1 MRLRIALFA
10 AVAALGG
17 ALGAAS
23 AAAAAPGIEIRDAV
37 ARIVVIPEDRA
48 DVKVEMLTVNR
59 SLPLEVRQTASGV
72 TIDGGLA
79 HRIRDCHTSSE
90 NPWTYVRGVGRVDY
104 KDMPQVVIHAPK
116 AVMLASNGAIVGS
129 IGRSAGLDIENSGC
143 SAWTIADVAGEAVVR
158 DSGVGAIR
166 MGQAQRLDA
175 RLSGVTNVH
184 VNKVANLEVSLSG
197 TGGLT
202 LNELAGPMEAR
213 VSGAGHVKV
222 LQGNA
227 GAVRATISGVGGI
240 EFGGQ
245 AQSLDAQVSGIGSI
259 RVKSVTGSVTKQVS
273 GIGHVT
279 IG

>member
-1 MRLRIALFA
+1 MRLKIGVFA
-10 AVAALGG
+10 AAAVVC
-17 ALGAAS
+17 AAS

-37 ARIVVIPEDRA
+37 ARVVVIPEDRP
-48 DVKVEMLTVNR
+48 DVKVEMLTTNR
-59 SLPLEVRQTASGV
+59 DLPLEVRQTGSGV

-79 HRIRDCHTSSE
+79 HRIRDCHAGSE
-90 NPWTYVRGVGRVDY
+90 HPWTYVRGVGRVDY
-104 KDMPQVVIHAPK
+104 RDMPQVVIHTPR
-116 AVMLASNGAIVGS
+116 AVTLESNGAIVGA
-129 IGRSAGLDIENSGC
+129 IGRSTKLEVENSGC
-143 SAWTIADVAGEAVVR
+143 GAWTIADVAGDAVLR

-175 RLSGVTNVH
+175 RLSGVTNIH
-184 VNKVANLEVSLSG
+184 ATKVADLEVSLSG

-202 LNELAGPMEAR
+202 LNELTGPMEAH

-227 GAVRATISGVGGI
+227 GAVRANISGVGGI
-240 EFGGQ
+240 DFGGQ
-245 AQSLDAQVSGIGSI
+245 AQSLDAQVSGIGGI
-259 RVKSVTGSVTKQVS
+259 RVKSVTGAVTKQVS